1 MTKRTLLSLLATLF
15 VLACGLSVFGQTS
28 QSVLRRASKL
38 SLLRFAGGASEREQD
53 GLNGPVRRVRTETV
67 KLSNKNG
74 KLVEGQRVTLEVV
87 AYDIKGAKVENAY
100 FPIPGAAVTG
110 KEVYKYDDKGNI
122 VEMTLQDEKG
132 MLLSK
137 ETYTYEFDQF
147 GNWTKMTTSVA
158 VIENGK
164 ITFEPTEV
172 TYRTISYYLDEAT
185 LARMNQPAA
194 PAASVTGATANT
206 SAAGNSNASNNNAST
221 PASNAQPASSKPVI
235 QTNASTNGSQSTSNR
250 PSQTVAANNRPAQST
265 DASKQSAAQANTAPA
280 VKTSAPVNDKPA
292 ASSSEQAK
300 NTGQSEKPAESKAV
314 DEQGSKPVAKP
325 LLKPV
330 SGGVLNGKALSL
342 PVPAYPLTARS
353 ARTAGVVVVEVVIDS
368 NGKVISARA
377 LSGPMLLQQPA
388 VQAAYQARFSPTVL
402 SGQPVKVVGTINYNF
417 ALGQ

>member
-15 VLACGLSVFGQTS
+15 VLACGLSVFGQS
-28 QSVLRRASKL
+28 RQAVLLRASKL
-38 SLLRFAGGASEREQD
+38 SLLRFVDGASEREQD

-100 FPIPGAAVTG
+100 FPIPGASITG

-122 VEMTLQDEKG
+122 IEMTLQDEKG

-137 ETYTYEFDQF
+137 ETYTYELDQF

-185 LARMNQPAA
+185 LAKMNQPAA
-194 PAASVTGATANT
+194 PAASVPSAANT
-206 SAAGNSNASNNNAST
+206 SAAGNAAVNSSASNNNAST
-221 PASNAQPASSKPVI
+221 PAQNAQPASSKPAV
-235 QTNASTNGSQSTSNR
+235 QTNASQSTSNQ
-250 PSQTVAANNRPAQST
+250 PSQTVATNNRPVQNT
-265 DASKQSAAQANTAPA
+265 DASKQSAAQMTTTPV
-280 VKTSAPVNDKPA
+280 VKTSVPVNDKST

-300 NTGQSEKPAESKAV
+300 SAGQSEKPAESKTV
-314 DEQGSKPVAKP
+314 DGQATKPVAKP

-342 PVPAYPLTARS
+342 PVPVYPLTARS
-353 ARTAGVVVVEVVIDS
+353 ARQSGVVVVEVVIDS

-377 LSGPMLLQQPA
+377 VSGPVLLQQPA